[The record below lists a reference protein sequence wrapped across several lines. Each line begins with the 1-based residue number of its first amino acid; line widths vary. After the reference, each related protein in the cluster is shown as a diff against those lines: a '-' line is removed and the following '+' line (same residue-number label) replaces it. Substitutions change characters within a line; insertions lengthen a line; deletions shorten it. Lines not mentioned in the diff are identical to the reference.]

1 MNGMKKMYSK
11 TTVFFCLLLC
21 VIFLAGW
28 SLPVRAA
35 GTESTRGEETEAAR
49 EEAEATRSAETETAQ
64 DEDTIDIDALS
75 RELKS
80 LEEEYEYPDFS
91 GIFDA
96 LLDFR
101 FPDAFEEAVTWLI
114 ETVTY
119 EISTS
124 WVFIGELIGVVIFA
138 AVFWH
143 ISSSFRQFAIGDSGF
158 LIAYFLTFTILFANF
173 SIMGDLFSRTVET
186 LSTA

>member
-1 MNGMKKMYSK
+1 MDGMKKMYSK
-11 TTVFFCLLLC
+11 TAVSFCLLLC

-28 SLPVRAA
+28 SLPVRAV
-35 GTESTRGEETEAAR
+35 GTEVTRGEETEAAR
-49 EEAEATRSAETETAQ
+49 EEAEVTRDEETEAARSEETETGQNEKTEAAREETETAQ

-138 AVFWH
+138 AVF
-143 ISSSFRQFAIGDSGF
+143 
-158 LIAYFLTFTILFANF
+158 
-173 SIMGDLFSRTVET
+173 
-186 LSTA
+186 